1 MQDNLKPQLVPVLMY
16 LPFSYFLD
24 IWKVYWL
31 MNGSGCGRPLLRA
44 LPDCFTSHLLH
55 SSCPLLLNIRDTSA
69 HCYKLFCVLYLH
81 LLINWRIYS
90 WQAGNDLNIHGH
102 ELPPSR
108 FLSRFC
114 PRPSFCLAFSPHS
127 DFAKCAAVCPGAR
140 SSRFVIDCSATT

>member
-1 MQDNLKPQLVPVLMY
+1 MQDNLKPQLVPPVLMY

-44 LPDCFTSHLLH
+44 SSDCFTSHLLH

-69 HCYKLFCVLYLH
+69 HCDELFCVSYLH
-81 LLINWRIYS
+81 LLMNLRICS

-108 FLSRFC
+108 FLSHFC
-114 PRPSFCLAFSPHS
+114 PPSLFL
-127 DFAKCAAVCPGAR
+127 
-140 SSRFVIDCSATT
+140 SRFFTTL